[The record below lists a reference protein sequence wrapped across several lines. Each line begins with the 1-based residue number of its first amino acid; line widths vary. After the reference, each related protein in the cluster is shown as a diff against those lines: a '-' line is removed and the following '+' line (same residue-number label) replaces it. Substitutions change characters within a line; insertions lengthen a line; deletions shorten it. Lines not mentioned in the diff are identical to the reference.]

1 MTENNTEKIET
12 QYDYSFE
19 YIQKKLEGKK
29 DSFGMLM
36 KEIVR
41 TGICTECG
49 TCAAVCPVLEWDHI
63 TAQPKLIGKCTGC
76 GICYNQCPRTITD
89 PYILM
94 GEFNTGYVAN
104 TNIPEVIGGQDGGTV
119 TSILCYLFDEHL
131 IDAAIVTMKDPSKPW
146 HPVAQIITSK
156 DDAIKSSGSIYS
168 HSQTVESLMDAIRQD
183 FRSIAFVGT
192 PCNIDAVKKMFDS
205 PTGMLKYFMRAHVL
219 SIGLFC
225 MDSFA
230 PEAIYPFFE
239 KDGIDL
245 SKVQKMDINKGK
257 FHVYYDPKADPIKS
271 YTIKQLDKFK
281 SSSCNFC
288 TDLTAENAD
297 ISVGSV
303 GSGAKRNTVFARSG
317 LGREIME
324 DAAEKGYLTIEP
336 FNAINLNAVLFLAKL
351 KKVAQYNI
359 QKRKVFIVR
368 DTDKEEEPRI
378 ETKPEIDQTS
388 VKPPLGTRKFI
399 SASKVLNEENKVLT
413 LSLTNTIGYVL
424 EDLKIRIVTVEELF
438 EKKPWITTIK
448 ELFPFETIEIGY
460 PLDVPEGVP
469 IAANVLVE
477 ASTEAFGKL
486 FSRTYKIAPTEEK
499 TK

>member
-1 MTENNTEKIET
+1 MTENNTEKAET

-41 TGICTECG
+41 TGICTQCG
-49 TCAAVCPVLEWDHI
+49 TCAAVCPVLEWDDI
-63 TAQPKLIGKCTGC
+63 AGQPKLVGKCTGC

-94 GEFNTGYVAN
+94 GEFKTGYVAN

-119 TSILCYLFDEHL
+119 TSLLCYLFDEHL

-146 HPVAQIITSK
+146 YPVAQIITSK
-156 DDAIKSSGSIYS
+156 EDAIKASGSIYS
-168 HSQTVESLMDAIRQD
+168 HSQTVEALMDAIRQD

-230 PEAIYPFFE
+230 PDAIYPFFE
-239 KDGIDL
+239 KDNIDL

-257 FHVYYDPKADPIKS
+257 FHLYYDPQSEPIKS

-288 TDLTAENAD
+288 TDLTAEHAD

-303 GSGAKRNTVFARSG
+303 GSGANKNTVFARTG
-317 LGREIME
+317 IGTEIIE
-324 DAAEKGYLTIEP
+324 DAAEKGYLKIEP

-368 DTDKEEEPRI
+368 DLAEEEEARI
-378 ETKPEIDQTS
+378 KTKPETDQIS
-388 VKPPLGTRKFI
+388 VKPPLGTRKFL
-399 SASKVLNEENKVLT
+399 SASKALDEETQILT

-424 EDLKIRIVTVEELF
+424 EDLKIRVVTVEELF
-438 EKKPWITTIK
+438 EKRPWITTIK

-460 PLDVPEGVP
+460 PLEVEEGEP
-469 IAANVLVE
+469 IIANILVE
-477 ASTEAFGKL
+477 ASTETFGKI
-486 FSRTYKIAPTEEK
+486 FSKTFKIAPTE
-499 TK
+499 

>member
-1 MTENNTEKIET
+1 MTENNSEKTET

-41 TGICTECG
+41 TGVCTECG

-63 TAQPKLIGKCTGC
+63 AGQPKLIGKCTGC

-94 GEFNTGYVAN
+94 GEFRTGYVAN

-131 IDAAIVTMKDPSKPW
+131 IDAAVVTMKDPSNPW

-156 DDAIKSSGSIYS
+156 EDAIKSSGSIYC
-168 HSQTVESLMDAIRQD
+168 HSQTVEALMDSIRQD

-230 PEAIYPFFE
+230 PEALYPFFE

-257 FHVYYDPKADPIKS
+257 FHLYDDPQGEPIKS

-303 GSGAKRNTVFARSG
+303 GSGANKNTVFARTG
-317 LGREIME
+317 IGTEIIE
-324 DAAEKGYLTIEP
+324 DAAEKGYLKIEP

-351 KKVAQYNI
+351 KKVSQYNI

-368 DTDKEEEPRI
+368 DLAEKEEARI
-378 ETKPEIDQTS
+378 ETKPEAEQIS
-388 VKPPLGTRKFI
+388 VKPPLGTRKFL
-399 SASKVLNEENKVLT
+399 STSKTLNEKDQI
-413 LSLTNTIGYVL
+413 LSLALTNTIGYVL
-424 EDLKIRIVTVEELF
+424 EDLKIRVVTVEELF
-438 EKKPWITTIK
+438 EKRPWITTIK

-460 PLDVPEGVP
+460 PLEIKKGEP
-469 IAANVLVE
+469 IVANILVE
-477 ASTEAFGKL
+477 ASTETFGKI
-486 FSRTYKIAPTEEK
+486 FSRTFKLAPKED
-499 TK
+499 